1 MNPPPHSTGAGQLW
15 PTDRLTAL
23 RMGQRLV
30 AEVPAT
36 GPGRR
41 AFIGITPIL
50 TPADAQACDEGWK
63 LADTERAFRL
73 QHWDYDGDRISGF
86 DYDIGAILIRTA
98 TPASEHELNTML
110 DAWQLHPDQFLY
122 PWQTD
127 DPT

>member
-1 MNPPPHSTGAGQLW
+1 VIIPPGSGRGQSQ
-15 PTDRLTAL
+15 P
-23 RMGQRLV
+23 V
-30 AEVPAT
+30 ARGSVSARRRQPAT